1 MKAENKTP
9 PLTEKLLR
17 GLAGLA
23 TESSRNKFIASHP
36 QLLKDSVVQQLN
48 EKVRGKLRENAREAL
63 SLAEA
68 SVLIAR
74 RLKNKEA
81 LGRSLRSKANALY
94 MLGENQQALDFHAE
108 ALCIFREIGNHEE
121 EARTLIP
128 SIQPFILLG
137 KYDQAFAAAEDAKKI
152 FRTLGDDKRWAHVE
166 INVGNIYHRQDRF
179 EEGLAC
185 YERAYE
191 MLLPFRDSEGL
202 AVALYNMAVCLITL
216 NDFPRAL
223 ATYQRAREMCVSHG
237 MTLLVTQSDY
247 NIAYLYYLRGEYSR
261 AIEMLRAT
269 RVECEKNGDAHV
281 LALCYLDLSEI
292 YLELNLSSEAK
303 ETAHEGYLRFQKLG
317 MGYEE
322 AKCQAYEAMASSQL
336 GKALGSLKLFAQA
349 RAKFVGEKNLV
360 WPWLMD
366 LYQAVVLYNE
376 GRLFEARRLCSGAAQ
391 FFDGSFLPSKAV
403 LCHLLLAR
411 LSLRTGE
418 LDAAQAES
426 ARAIERLARLE
437 APVLHYQAH
446 FLMGQ
451 IQQAYGN
458 FAAAYD
464 SCQKAR
470 ESLETLR
477 SSLHGEELKIAF
489 MKNRLEVYESLVEL
503 CLMRSGRPDG
513 SAESFGYIEMAK
525 SRSLAELLMRSGP
538 AIRPADAGQS
548 DLVRRIREMRE
559 ELNWYYRRI
568 EIEQLRAEEPSPE
581 RIEKL
586 QKEALAHEN
595 ELLHVLR
602 DLPQS
607 ESATHGPA
615 IRSLDAIRSSLPPD
629 AALVEYFSLKDQ
641 FIAAVATRDELKI
654 VPLTPVSRVIN
665 LLRMFHFQISKFKLG
680 ADYARTFEKSMLG
693 VVQAHLHQLY
703 EEVFAPVRAHLSAR
717 HLIIVPHGVLHYL
730 PFHALLDDTGY
741 LIDSFTISYAPSAS
755 IFTHCQEKPGHTS
768 GRSLVLGIPD
778 ARAPLILEEVRAV
791 AEIVPDAELFVG
803 AQANEQ
809 VLREKGLQSR
819 LVHIATHGKFRQDNP
834 MFSGIRLGDAYLNLY
849 DLYQLKLNAE
859 LVTLSGCA
867 TGMNVVTPGDE
878 LLGLIRGLLY
888 AGAHSL
894 LLTLWDVHDQ
904 STSDFMVRFYR
915 RFQDGQGKA
924 AALRGAMIE
933 LRETYPHPYHWAPF
947 ALIGKVSPV

>member
-1 MKAENKTP
+1 
-9 PLTEKLLR
+9 
-17 GLAGLA
+17 
-23 TESSRNKFIASHP
+23 
-36 QLLKDSVVQQLN
+36 
-48 EKVRGKLRENAREAL
+48 
-63 SLAEA
+63 
-68 SVLIAR
+68 
-74 RLKNKEA
+74 
-81 LGRSLRSKANALY
+81 
-94 MLGENQQALDFHAE
+94 
-108 ALCIFREIGNHEE
+108 
-121 EARTLIP
+121 
-128 SIQPFILLG
+128 
-137 KYDQAFAAAEDAKKI
+137 
-152 FRTLGDDKRWAHVE
+152 
-166 INVGNIYHRQDRF
+166 
-179 EEGLAC
+179 
-185 YERAYE
+185 
-191 MLLPFRDSEGL
+191 
-202 AVALYNMAVCLITL
+202 
-216 NDFPRAL
+216 
-223 ATYQRAREMCVSHG
+223 
-237 MTLLVTQSDY
+237 
-247 NIAYLYYLRGEYSR
+247 
-261 AIEMLRAT
+261 
-269 RVECEKNGDAHV
+269 
-281 LALCYLDLSEI
+281 
-292 YLELNLSSEAK
+292 
-303 ETAHEGYLRFQKLG
+303 
-317 MGYEE
+317 
-322 AKCQAYEAMASSQL
+322 
-336 GKALGSLKLFAQA
+336 
-349 RAKFVGEKNLV
+349 
-360 WPWLMD
+360 
-366 LYQAVVLYNE
+366 
-376 GRLFEARRLCSGAAQ
+376 
-391 FFDGSFLPSKAV
+391 
-403 LCHLLLAR
+403 
-411 LSLRTGE
+411 
-418 LDAAQAES
+418 
-426 ARAIERLARLE
+426 
-437 APVLHYQAH
+437 VLHYQAH

-451 IQQAYGN
+451 IQQASGN
-458 FAAAYD
+458 FAGAYD

-503 CLMRSGRPDG
+503 CLMRSERPDG
-513 SAESFGYIEMAK
+513 TAESFGYIEMAK

-615 IRSLDAIRSSLPPD
+615 IRSLDAIRSSLPLD

-641 FIAAVATRDELKI
+641 FIAAVVTRDELKI

-665 LLRMFHFQISKFKLG
+665 LLRMLHFQISKFKLG

-693 VVQAHLHQLY
+693 VVQAHLRQLY
-703 EEVFAPVRAHLSAR
+703 EEVFAPVRAHISAR

-755 IFTHCQEKPGHTS
+755 IFTHCQEKPTHTS
-768 GRSLVLGIPD
+768 GPSLVLGIPD

-803 AQANEQ
+803 AQANER

-819 LVHIATHGKFRQDNP
+819 LIHIATHGKFRQDNP

-904 STSDFMVRFYR
+904 STSDFMARFYR
-915 RFQDGQGKA
+915 RFQGGEAKTS
-924 AALRGAMIE
+924 ALRGAMIE
-933 LRETYPHPYHWAPF
+933 LRESYPHPYHWAPF
-947 ALIGKVSPV
+947 ALTGKVSPV

>member
-1 MKAENKTP
+1 MKQQNKTP
-9 PLTEKLLR
+9 PLPQKLLR
-17 GLAGLA
+17 ELASLA
-23 TESSRNKFIASHP
+23 TDSSRAKFITSHP
-36 QLLKDSVVQQLN
+36 RLLKDNVVQQLN
-48 EKVRGKLRENAREAL
+48 EVVRGKLRENAREAL
-63 SLAEA
+63 FLAE
-68 SVLIAR
+68 SNVVIAR

-94 MLGENQQALDFHAE
+94 MLGENQQALDIHAE
-108 ALCIFREIGNHEE
+108 ALQIFREIGNPEE

-137 KYDQAFAAAEDAKKI
+137 KYDQAFTAAQDAKKI
-152 FRTLGDDKRWAHVE
+152 FRNLGDDKRWAHVE
-166 INVGNIYHRQDRF
+166 INLGNIYHRQDRF

-191 MLLPFRDSEGL
+191 MLLPFRDAEGL

-223 ATYQRAREMCVSHG
+223 ATYQRARQMCVSHG

-269 RVECEKNGDAHV
+269 RVECERNGDAHV

-336 GKALGSLKLFAQA
+336 GKALGSLELFAQA
-349 RAKFVGEKNLV
+349 RAKFVSEKNLV

-366 LYQAVVLYNE
+366 LYQAVLLYNE
-376 GRLFEARRLCSGAAQ
+376 GRLFEARRLCSAAAQ

-411 LSLRTGE
+411 LALRTGE
-418 LDAAQAES
+418 LADARAES
-426 ARAIERLARLE
+426 ARAIDRLARLE

-451 IQQAYGN
+451 IQQASGH
-458 FAAAYD
+458 FAGAYD

-503 CLMRSGRPDG
+503 CLMRAERPDG
-513 SAESFGYIEMAK
+513 TAESFGYIEMAK

-568 EIEQLRAEEPSPE
+568 EIEQLRAEEPSSE

-602 DLPQS
+602 ELPQS

-615 IRSLDAIRSSLPPD
+615 IRSLDAIRASLPQHS
-629 AALVEYFSLKDQ
+629 ALIEYFSLKDQ
-641 FIAAVATRDELKI
+641 FIAAVVTQDDLKI

-665 LLRMFHFQISKFKLG
+665 LLRMLHFQISKFRLG

-693 VVQAHLHQLY
+693 VVQSHLRQLY
-703 EEVFAPVRAHLSAR
+703 EEIFAPVRAHLSAR
-717 HLIIVPHGVLHYL
+717 HLVIVPHGVLHYL
-730 PFHALLDDTGY
+730 PFHALLDGTGY

-755 IFTHCQEKPGHTS
+755 IFAHCQEKPAHST

-791 AEIVPDAELFVG
+791 AKILPDAQLFVG

-809 VLREKGLQSR
+809 LLRDEGLQSR
-819 LVHIATHGKFRQDNP
+819 LIHIATHGKFRQDNP

-904 STSDFMVRFYR
+904 STSDFMTRFYR
-915 RFQDGQGKA
+915 RFQEGQGKA
-924 AALRGAMIE
+924 AALRSAMID